1 MKHEC
6 PICHGC
12 GKMDASHYCIN
23 CDGEGLISDEY
34 TEYEDWKEKEESK

>member
-1 MKHEC
+1 MSVLC

-23 CDGEGLISDEY
+23 CDGEGY
-34 TEYEDWKEKEESK
+34 VEESK